1 MPLFVKARSFLRN
14 LFLPRRVGE
23 ELDQELHS
31 HLEMLIV
38 ENIRVGMPPKEA
50 QRAARIELGGI
61 EQVKEQVRGERIGNR
76 FHSVISDCR
85 YGLRQFRKNPGF
97 TAVAVLT
104 LALGIGANTAIFSVV
119 NGVLLRPLPFRDPS
133 RLVLIAEE
141 SSFSVISTSYENYL
155 DWRDQSHS
163 FESMEATRGGTITLT
178 GAGEPERLNV
188 RMATAGLFPMLGIN
202 AQIGRTFLSEEDRPG
217 GTPVALLSYGLWQ
230 RRFGGS
236 PDAIGKT
243 INLDSQPYTVVGIL
257 PGGFQILQPADVF
270 LPFMPW
276 AKSLPDDRN
285 WHPGIIPLARLKRGV
300 SREQARVEMVEITK
314 RLEQQYPDYN
324 TGTSA
329 DVVGLQDQIV
339 QNSRPALLL
348 LLGAVSFVL
357 LIACVNVANLLL
369 ARAASR
375 GREVAIRT
383 AMGAGRGR
391 VIRQLLTESVLLSLA
406 GGLLGVL
413 MAWAALG
420 ALLRIAAGSIPQG
433 TPIGLDPWVLAFTA
447 IVSLFT
453 GLLFGIVP
461 ALRTAKL
468 DLREALNEGSRGSTA
483 GPGQHRLRG
492 TLVAMEIA
500 LAMLL
505 LVGSGLLLRSFS
517 RLQEVPP
524 GFQPDHLLVA
534 DIPLS
539 STAYAKPEDR
549 YQFFDRLVERAKALP
564 GVRSAAAAS
573 FLPVSGGG
581 SIIHFNISGRPPKSP
596 HEFVAAGYR
605 AITPN
610 YLETLGVPLQH
621 GRLFTNG
628 DYEKSPAVVV
638 INTTMART
646 FFPNE
651 NPLGKRLQ
659 LGALPDQQVPTM
671 EIVGVVG
678 DVRPGLGVD
687 PQAEMYLPYRQADLL
702 LPVFQLSL
710 VMRTA
715 AEPTLQTAALRS
727 ALAEI
732 DPNQPLVKI
741 RTMEENMATTS
752 AQPRFRAWL
761 IGIFAMLALL
771 LAAVGVYGVMSY
783 AVAKR
788 TSEIGVRLALGA
800 QPLDVFTIIVGEG
813 LRLALFGVG
822 IGLILALALTRL
834 LQSFLFG
841 ISAYDPLTF
850 IEVSVLLTLVAAAA
864 SYFPARRAT
873 RVDPMIALRYE

>member
-1 MPLFVKARSFLRN
+1 MRT
-14 LFLPRRVGE
+14 
-23 ELDQELHS
+23 
-31 HLEMLIV
+31 LI
-38 ENIRVGMPPKEA
+38 
-50 QRAARIELGGI
+50 QDL
-61 EQVKEQVRGERIGNR
+61 
-76 FHSVISDCR
+76 R
-85 YGLRQFRKNPGF
+85 YGLRALRKNPVF
-97 TAVAVLT
+97 TAIAALT

-133 RLVLIAEE
+133 RLVLIAEK
-141 SSFSVISTSYENYL
+141 SSFPVISTSRENYL

-163 FESMEATRGGTITLT
+163 FEAMEATRSSSITLT

-202 AQIGRTFLSEEDRPG
+202 AQIGRTFLSEEDRAG
-217 GTPVALLSYGLWQ
+217 GAPVALLSYGLCQ

-236 PDAIGKT
+236 ADIIGKT
-243 INLDSQPYTVVGIL
+243 INLDLQPYTVVGIL
-257 PGGFQILQPADVF
+257 PNGFQVLQPADVY

-276 AKSLPDDRN
+276 AKTLPDDRN
-285 WHPGIIPLARLKRGV
+285 WHPGIIPLARLKPGV
-300 SREQARVEMVEITK
+300 SREQARVEMVGITK

-329 DVVGLQDQIV
+329 DVIGLQDQIV

-357 LIACVNVANLLL
+357 LIACANVANLLL

-383 AMGAGRGR
+383 AMGASRGR
-391 VIRQLLTESVLLSLA
+391 VIRQLLTESVLLSVA
-406 GGLLGVL
+406 GGLLGVIV
-413 MAWAALG
+413 AWAAI
-420 ALLRIAAGSIPQG
+420 ALLPKIAGDSIPPG
-433 TPIGLDPWVLAFTA
+433 VPIGLDPWVLAFTA
-447 IVSLFT
+447 AVSLFT

-483 GPGQHRLRG
+483 GPGQHVLRG
-492 TLVAMEIA
+492 ALVAMEIA
-500 LAMLL
+500 LALLL

-539 STAYAKPEDR
+539 PTAYAKPQDR
-549 YQFFDRLVERAKALP
+549 YQFFDRLVERARALP

-581 SIIHFNISGRPPKSP
+581 SIIHFNITGRPPKSP

-605 AITPN
+605 TITPN
-610 YLETLGVPLQH
+610 YLETLGVPLLQ
-621 GRLFTNG
+621 GRFFTRADN
-628 DYEKSPAVVV
+628 DKAPAVVI
-638 INTTMART
+638 INATMART
-646 FFPNE
+646 FFHSE

-659 LGALPDQQVPTM
+659 LGALPEQEVPTM

-678 DVRPGLGVD
+678 DVRFGLGTD

-702 LPVFQLSL
+702 LPVFQLSV

-715 AEPTLQTAALRS
+715 GDPALQTAALRS

-732 DPNQPLVKI
+732 DPNQPLVKV
-741 RTMEENMATTS
+741 RTMEENMATTV
-752 AQPRFRAWL
+752 AQPRFRTWL
-761 IGIFAMLALL
+761 IGILAMLALV

-783 AVAKR
+783 TVTQR
-788 TSEIGVRLALGA
+788 TSEIGVRVALGA
-800 QPLDVFTIIVGEG
+800 QPQDVFRIVVGEG

-822 IGLILALALTRL
+822 LGLVAALVLTRL

-841 ISAYDPLTF
+841 ISAYDPVTF
-850 IEVSVLLTLVAAAA
+850 IGVSALLTMVAVAA

-873 RVDPMIALRYE
+873 RVDPMIALRHQ